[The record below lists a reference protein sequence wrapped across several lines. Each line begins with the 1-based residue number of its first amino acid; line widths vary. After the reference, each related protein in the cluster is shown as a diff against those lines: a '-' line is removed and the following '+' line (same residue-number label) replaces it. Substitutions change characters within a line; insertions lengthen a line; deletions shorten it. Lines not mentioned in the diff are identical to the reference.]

1 VELLHTEGAQ
11 AEPHTLKDLVTHW
24 SEKFWLSHDCLY
36 VCMSVHPYANT
47 LKTESSTIPIATSL
61 MLGIHAIVNWQLS
74 QQAIHW
80 PVSCEHIAGSGLA
93 LMEVV
98 CFLNLTAEQLL
109 VFRYDVCSSLVISLG
124 EKEGVLANAK
134 FWRKLTPGV
143 LLTFLLTYS
152 LHNRL
157 LESPW
162 YIAYVISTILVR
174 LIRYSLL
181 KFNWKK

>member
-1 VELLHTEGAQ
+1 
-11 AEPHTLKDLVTHW
+11 
-24 SEKFWLSHDCLY
+24 
-36 VCMSVHPYANT
+36 
-47 LKTESSTIPIATSL
+47 
-61 MLGIHAIVNWQLS
+61 
-74 QQAIHW
+74 
-80 PVSCEHIAGSGLA
+80 
-93 LMEVV
+93 MEVV

-157 LESPW
+157 LESP
-162 YIAYVISTILVR
+162 
-174 LIRYSLL
+174 
-181 KFNWKK
+181 